1 MKTIIVYRFH
11 FFLLAI
17 QWYLIMASPKTCRFS
32 LYLFAFLS
40 LSLTVGCS
48 SNSPDTPE
56 TVPVAGSVSF
66 QGKPLPGASVIFMN
80 RDATSPQTGT
90 LNSITDD
97 SGKFELKSYFGA
109 RTVKNG
115 AVPGT
120 YKVTILKMVPPGEMT
135 ENEYEAKVAEADR
148 IVSGGGI
155 LTADQT
161 PPELQQLI
169 PRKYSDAS
177 LSQLEAKVM
186 PNQENEFQ
194 FDLK

>member
-1 MKTIIVYRFH
+1 
-11 FFLLAI
+11 
-17 QWYLIMASPKTCRFS
+17 MASQKTSRFS
-32 LYLFAFLS
+32 KYLFAFLS

-48 SNSPDTPE
+48 SNLPATPE
-56 TVPVAGSVSF
+56 TVPVTGSVSF

-80 RDATSPQTGT
+80 TDATSPQTGT

-97 SGKFELKSYFGA
+97 SGKFELNSYFGA

-135 ENEYEAKVAEADR
+135 ENEYEVKVAEADR
-148 IVSGGGI
+148 IVSGGGV
-155 LTADQT
+155 LTQEQT